1 MESELRGVYCPAE
14 LEELEITLLTQLLL
28 LTHASAVSTSGA
40 HTEHESEAAKSAF
53 FSRSLSLP
61 SHTHTHTPSLTVCL
75 SFAGVAALDAVNLE
89 DRIVWQL
96 VTSVLAHRRAHYA
109 KRVDNLRLFVRTGLF
124 KTYRL
129 HSISLCIFAGHLT
142 VIL

>member
-1 MESELRGVYCPAE
+1 MHLQSAQVAL
-14 LEELEITLLTQLLL
+14 TLSTNLKLLK
-28 LTHASAVSTSGA
+28 VP
-40 HTEHESEAAKSAF
+40 
-53 FSRSLSLP
+53 FSLARSLFP
-61 SHTHTHTPSLTVCL
+61 HTHTHTHTPSLTVCL

>member
-53 FSRSLSLP
+53 FSRSLALP
-61 SHTHTHTPSLTVCL
+61 SHTHTPSLTVCL

>member
-1 MESELRGVYCPAE
+1 VGCTAPLSW
-14 LEELEITLLTQLLL
+14 
-28 LTHASAVSTSGA
+28 
-40 HTEHESEAAKSAF
+40 
-53 FSRSLSLP
+53 RSLRSHSSHSYCYSRMHLQSAQVALTLSTNLKLLKVPFSLARSLFP
-61 SHTHTHTPSLTVCL
+61 HTHTHTPSLTVCL